1 MSMNSAVPF
10 NKRSYSYKMV
20 FEELIYSIE
29 TTKSWLVF
37 SNTLDKMSVNK
48 GFGGCWMSSKK
59 WVSLFLKTLLLGC
72 VVGMVIG
79 IIVQWHTQMQG
90 LYDGHISGF
99 FINLMVIGVL
109 GGLFSVISQMGFFFY
124 LTLHRIALGI
134 FRSHSR
140 WGIVQWF
147 LISVTFVDFIYLRYS
162 AFGHGE
168 GVGGY
173 FIPPVILIIIAL
185 AVAEIKKRE
194 TNKIAYIPALFFM
207 FVVTTLEWLPV
218 LRQKETTMFWVM
230 GLTLV
235 VCNAYQMLKLHR
247 LLRQVK

>member
-1 MSMNSAVPF
+1 MSI
-10 NKRSYSYKMV
+10 R
-20 FEELIYSIE
+20 
-29 TTKSWLVF
+29 
-37 SNTLDKMSVNK
+37 
-48 GFGGCWMSSKK
+48 K

-72 VVGMVIG
+72 VVGLVIG
-79 IIVQWHTQMQG
+79 IIVQWHSQLHG
-90 LYDGHISGF
+90 LRDGHISGF
-99 FINLMVIGVL
+99 FINLFVIFVL

-147 LISVTFVDFIYLRYS
+147 LIVVTFVDFIYLRYK

-168 GVGGY
+168 SVIGY
-173 FIPPVILIIIAL
+173 LIPPVVLFIIAL
-185 AVAEIKKRE
+185 VIAEVKKRE

-218 LRQKETTMFWVM
+218 LRQKENSMFWVM

-247 LLRQVK
+247 LLKETQ